1 MYLLV
6 YLDVWLRA
14 RSSYL
19 EAEKYLYW
27 YEHPEAKISAL
38 KEKYERE
45 KKKLDKK
52 LSEMK
57 ISREDYDREI
67 EILNF
72 NQQREMEE
80 SSIKYAYIWFQTT
93 VELFS
98 PPESKWVKLA
108 RKKMP
113 LAKSL
118 WQKELESKG
127 IKVEHYMLE

>member
-1 MYLLV
+1 
-6 YLDVWLRA
+6 
-14 RSSYL
+14 
-19 EAEKYLYW
+19 
-27 YEHPEAKISAL
+27 
-38 KEKYERE
+38 
-45 KKKLDKK
+45 
-52 LSEMK
+52 
-57 ISREDYDREI
+57 
-67 EILNF
+67 
-72 NQQREMEE
+72 MEE

-127 IKVEHYMLE
+127 IKVEPYMLE